1 MVTITDVARR
11 AGVSTAT
18 VSHVLNSTRFVAEP
32 TRRRVLAAVDELD
45 YVPNDQARSLV
56 RARSQRI
63 GVAISAMTNL
73 YFGEVVH
80 AIEAAASA
88 AGYTLILADTH
99 EDPSTEQ
106 QVVTALR
113 GYQLDGL
120 LLAPSSGAGPLL
132 DRLAR
137 TSLPTVLVDRAPD
150 PRFDSVCTENVEPM
164 AELVEHLA
172 RTGHRR
178 IAMVSGMA
186 GLTTT
191 DERVTGYRTGLERAG
206 LAFDQGLVVDGG
218 SDAVRTY
225 DVVAGLLDRSQ
236 PPTAIVA
243 AQNAMVI
250 GTMRQLRDRGLA
262 VPADLALVGFDD
274 FEWADV
280 FSPRLTTVAQDA
292 ERIGSE
298 AVALLLDRVAG
309 AGRAPRAVRVPARVR
324 HRDSCGC
331 GLVWPGS
338 SLPG

>member
-18 VSHVLNSTRFVAEP
+18 VSHVLNGTRFVAEP
-32 TRRRVLAAVDELD
+32 TRRRVLEAVDELD
-45 YVPNDQARSLV
+45 YVPNHQARSLV

-88 AGYTLILADTH
+88 AGYTLLLADTH
-99 EDPSTEQ
+99 EDARTEQ

-113 GYQLDGL
+113 GYQLAGL

-137 TSLPTVLVDRAPD
+137 TALPTVLVDRAAD
-150 PRFDSVCTENVEPM
+150 SRFDSVCTENVEPM

-172 RTGHRR
+172 RAGHRR

-191 DERVTGYRTGLERAG
+191 EERVAGYRLGLERGG
-206 LAFDQGLVVDGG
+206 LSVDPELVVDGG
-218 SDAVRTY
+218 SDAERTY
-225 DVVAGLLDRSQ
+225 DVVARLLEGPR

-250 GTMRQLRDRGLA
+250 GTMRLLRDRGLD
-262 VPADLALVGFDD
+262 VPGDIALVGFDD

-298 AVALLLDRVAG
+298 AVALLLQRISG
-309 AGRAPRAVRVPARVR
+309 AGGAPRNVQVPAHVR

-331 GLVWPGS
+331 GVSGAPR
-338 SLPG
+338 PA